1 MRCGQALSNITKKYL
16 CRYYDILEEMIDGM
30 TGAELTDS
38 LSHNFIVQMIPHHR
52 AAIEMSENLL
62 QYTTLVPLQR
72 IAQGIVKEQ
81 TKSIEDMERAL
92 PHCAQFVNSEQDL
105 CLYDRQFQHIT
116 QRMFSRMHNACSDN
130 SINANF
136 MREMIPHHQGA
147 IQMSKNALRYPICP
161 ELDPVLSA
169 IITSQE
175 KGVRQMQHLLRC
187 LCQREQ
193 NQ

>member
-1 MRCGQALSNITKKYL
+1 MRYGQALSNNTKKYL
-16 CRYYDILEEMIDGM
+16 CRYDGILDEMIDGM

-38 LSHNFIVQMIPHHR
+38 VSHNFIVQMIPHHR

-81 TKSIEDMERAL
+81 AKSIEDMQRAL
-92 PHCAQFVNSEQDL
+92 PHCAQLVNSEQDL

-116 QRMFSRMHNACSDN
+116 QTMFSRMRNACSDN

-161 ELDPVLSA
+161 ELDPILSA

-193 NQ
+193 N